1 MDPFPWDQLPADLRQ
16 YIANFLDCVSVM
28 SLRLTSRRESRL
40 KMPDFRKIV
49 ARKLA
54 PHFPDRDVAEVLDAL
69 YASDAIMSG
78 SFILDCL
85 YDTNYHHDVDVYD
98 PSGAPNTG
106 PGSADY
112 GDPGSPKFK
121 FMQYMYST
129 GYHTHTYPDLPK
141 QGVYMT
147 REFVHPSLHCGKN
160 PCVCHPIQI
169 IPVNLTPKKTLR
181 GTVVRNILATFD
193 LDICKNGFD
202 GRSLYVRSWIKL
214 IYRFDHIMPGTSN
227 ILESYR
233 GDRGPL
239 MTADRINK
247 YTNRG
252 FHITSH
258 PDSAEILM
266 FLHRYSSPEVDR
278 NHLIEVG
285 TINLDLYSTARWSVA
300 KLLKYQSSAAMP

>member
-1 MDPFPWDQLPADLRQ
+1 MDPFPWDLLPADLRQ
-16 YIANFLDCVSVM
+16 YITNFLDCVSVM

-54 PHFPDRDVAEVLDAL
+54 PHFPDRHINEVLDAL

-98 PSGAPNTG
+98 PSGVVAYG
-106 PGSADY
+106 PGSGDY
-112 GDPGSPKFK
+112 GNPGSLKFK
-121 FMQYMYST
+121 FMQYMYAT
-129 GYHTHTYPDLPK
+129 GYHTHNYPNLPG
-141 QGVYMT
+141 QGVYVT
-147 REFVHPSLHCGKN
+147 REFAHPSLYCSKI
-160 PCVCHPIQI
+160 PCVCHPVQI

-214 IYRFDHIMPGTSN
+214 IYRFDQIMPGTCN

-233 GDRGPL
+233 GDRGPR
-239 MTADRINK
+239 MTADRIIK
-247 YTNRG
+247 YTSRG
-252 FHITSH
+252 FRIKSS
-258 PDSAEILM
+258 PYSAEVLGL
-266 FLHRYSSPEVDR
+266 LHKYSGPDVNR
-278 NHLIEVG
+278 NALIDDG
-285 TINLDLYSTARWSVA
+285 TINLDLYSTARWPTEALLRYRDGFVA
-300 KLLKYQSSAAMP
+300 S

>member
-1 MDPFPWDQLPADLRQ
+1 MDPFPWDRLPVDLRQ

-54 PHFPDRDVAEVLDAL
+54 PHFPDRDVNEVLDAL
-69 YASDAIMSG
+69 YNSDAIMSG
-78 SFILDCL
+78 SFLLDCL

-98 PSGAPNTG
+98 PSGVPNTE
-106 PGSADY
+106 PRPANY

-121 FMQYMYST
+121 FMQYIYST
-129 GYHTHTYPDLPK
+129 GYNTHADPDLPG

-147 REFVHPSLHCGKN
+147 REFVHLSLHCKKN

-227 ILESYR
+227 ILESYN
-233 GDRGPL
+233 GNRGPL
-239 MTADRINK
+239 MTADRTNK
-247 YTNRG
+247 YMNRG
-252 FHITSH
+252 FHITNN
-258 PDSAEILM
+258 PNSAEILAL
-266 FLHRYSSPEVDR
+266 LHQYSGREVNR
-278 NHLIEVG
+278 NHLIDVG
-285 TINLDLYSTARWSVA
+285 TINLDLYSTARWSAA
-300 KLLKYQSSAAMP
+300 KLLKYQDCIVMP